1 MEDRGRFSVF
11 FCRLWKTGDGSL
23 SSFVDCHSRQRTVP
37 CPYVST
43 SSLPKRLP
51 LMREL
56 SAKLTEGENGFSLLP
71 SRLAPCHLP
80 RQRKAFLGR
89 EQGNLSLAPIC
100 RLSLKTE
107 NRPLSFSPVFC
118 QDREPSPVFVS
129 LCSKYNFYRYPISR
143 NTIPFATAFL
153 PSYNTNSTP
162 AERLSGATSDK
173 YSIFESVSFSQS
185 FSLLKTNTLQKSS
198 DSNSGLVIFIIGA
211 YLSPNGISLRPPIVS
226 DNQQIFASYFLFIF
240 HLNYRNT
247 EFKYDKSEK

>member
-100 RLSLKTE
+100 RLSFKTE
-107 NRPLSFSPVFC
+107 NRPLSSSRGITEISFAHFLTLF
-118 QDREPSPVFVS
+118 FVRVHANRPLS
-129 LCSKYNFYRYPISR
+129 
-143 NTIPFATAFL
+143 FL
-153 PSYNTNSTP
+153 S
-162 AERLSGATSDK
+162 
-173 YSIFESVSFSQS
+173 
-185 FSLLKTNTLQKSS
+185 
-198 DSNSGLVIFIIGA
+198 
-211 YLSPNGISLRPPIVS
+211 
-226 DNQQIFASYFLFIF
+226 
-240 HLNYRNT
+240 
-247 EFKYDKSEK
+247 